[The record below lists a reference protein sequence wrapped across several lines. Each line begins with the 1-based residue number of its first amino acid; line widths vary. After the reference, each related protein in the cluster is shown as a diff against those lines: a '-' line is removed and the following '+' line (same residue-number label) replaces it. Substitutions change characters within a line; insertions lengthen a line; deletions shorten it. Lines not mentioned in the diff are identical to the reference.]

1 MSLTAATHKQAE
13 PGLAL
18 HNEFGLFLLFIFQNS
33 SLCLRLYLFPDAFY
47 MQCKFLLR
55 SSHSECLL
63 LNETS
68 VTAISFY
75 TLNVNFSLG

>member
-1 MSLTAATHKQAE
+1 MSLTAPTLRQAE
-13 PGLAL
+13 AGLAL
-18 HNEFGLFLLFIFQNS
+18 HDEFGLLLIFFFQLS
-33 SLCLRLYLFPDAFY
+33 SFCLRLYLFPDNFY
-47 MQCKFLLR
+47 IQYKFLLQ

>member
-1 MSLTAATHKQAE
+1 MSLTAATHRQAE
-13 PGLAL
+13 AGLAL
-18 HNEFGLFLLFIFQNS
+18 HDEFWLFLFFLFQLS
-33 SLCLRLYLFPDAFY
+33 SFCLRLYLFPDAFY
-47 MQCKFLLR
+47 IQHKFLLR